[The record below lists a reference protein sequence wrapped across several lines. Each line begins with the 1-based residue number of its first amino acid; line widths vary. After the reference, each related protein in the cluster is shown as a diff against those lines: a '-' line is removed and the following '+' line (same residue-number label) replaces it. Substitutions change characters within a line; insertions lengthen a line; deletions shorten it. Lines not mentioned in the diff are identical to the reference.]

1 MKNYTL
7 IEEMIWYMK
16 FNLEKNKNTRM
27 KIITTYQNYYQ
38 NQIDYLEEKLQ
49 KEREM
54 IEKAFEDGVGE
65 GLTDPERPFTGKEYY
80 DIKYKK

>member
-1 MKNYTL
+1 MKTTL
-7 IEEMIWYMK
+7 ETIIFRIEEMLIIDFYGEEAAKEMK
-16 FNLEKNKNTRM
+16 DT
-27 KIITTYQNYYQ
+27 I
-38 NQIDYLEEKLQ
+38 KLL
-49 KEREM
+49 KRFLPMERQM